1 MVEIDIFDIIK
12 NNKEIRKIDDIYFIL
27 DDEEDNSLEVI
38 NIIFK
43 INNRFW
49 IIRVN
54 HDFDEIEL
62 LIHSNLEEN
71 FINGKRL
78 DILSNLKGMEIG
90 TMFAIVNERGYTDGL
105 KLRIDDFSPSSY
117 GTSPFYGI
125 FTIIAMSSG
134 LKYELRQTGIE
145 EYLI

>member
-1 MVEIDIFDIIK
+1 MVESDIFEIIK
-12 NNKEIRKIDDIYFIL
+12 NNNEIRKIDDIYFIL
-27 DDEEDNSLEVI
+27 NDEEDNSLEVR

-54 HDFDEIEL
+54 HGFDEIEL
-62 LIHSNLEEN
+62 LIYSNLEAN

-78 DILSNLKGMEIG
+78 DILSNLKGMEIS
-90 TMFAIVNERGYTDGL
+90 TIFAIVNERGYTDGL
-105 KLRIDDFSPSSY
+105 KLRINDFSLSRYGNSS
-117 GTSPFYGI
+117 FYGI

-134 LKYELRQTGIE
+134 LKYELTQTGIE
-145 EYLI
+145 EYLV

>member
-27 DDEEDNSLEVI
+27 DGEEDNSLEVI

-105 KLRIDDFSPSSY
+105 KLRIDDFSPSRY